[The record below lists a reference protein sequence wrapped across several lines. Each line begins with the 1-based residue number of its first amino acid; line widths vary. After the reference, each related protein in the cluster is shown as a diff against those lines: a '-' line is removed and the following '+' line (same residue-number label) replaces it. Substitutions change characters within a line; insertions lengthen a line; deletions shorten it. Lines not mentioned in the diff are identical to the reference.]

1 MAEEEKEP
9 QQGSFKTGMTTFV
22 GAGLINTMLSLPKS
36 GLHKARIIDICIVWN
51 SKLQS

>member
-1 MAEEEKEP
+1 MVEEGKRT
-9 QQGSFKTGMTTFV
+9 STGAHTWNDHICWSWTNKYN
-22 GAGLINTMLSLPKS
+22 AALPKS